1 MPFTKQYFKHIIS
14 FTFGI
19 CILAAMIHYGDIDD
33 FVDKISN
40 MSKSLLLV
48 SIFIYTISWIF
59 RVLRLKSVTAHF
71 KANINFKDL
80 FKLNISGYALNVILP
95 AKIGD
100 IVRVFYLKSHSMK
113 IEDSLASIIFI
124 RILDLMATGLLA
136 MSFIF
141 IGFKIPII
149 NKYASLLLG
158 FCLLIFLG
166 LIIFKKVISFSHILD
181 VIENKITFKFTKGLI
196 KIGKGVHVGLSG
208 LFVTHRILIK
218 CILISL
224 FIWFFEILTC
234 YFVALSLNI
243 YVPIYFM
250 IFGVALANI
259 AKILPATP
267 GGIGFYEGTIV
278 IIFSAANVGYNDAL
292 SIAILDHF
300 IKNLFIV
307 ILGVPITSMIGFDT
321 AKTIL
326 DDLFNFETN
335 AV

>member
-1 MPFTKQYFKHIIS
+1 MPSTKQYFKHVIS

-19 CILAAMIHYGDIDD
+19 CILVAMIYYGDTDD

-59 RVLRLKSVTAHF
+59 RILRLKSVTAHF
-71 KANINFKDL
+71 KAKIHLKDL

-100 IVRVFYLKSHSMK
+100 IVRVFYLKSYGMK
-113 IEDSLASIIFI
+113 IEESLSSIIFI
-124 RILDLMATGLLA
+124 RILDLISAGLLA

-166 LIIFKKVISFSHILD
+166 LIIFKKVISVSHILS
-181 VIENKITFKFTKGLI
+181 VIENKITSKFTKGLI
-196 KIGKGVHVGLSG
+196 IVGKGVHVGLSG
-208 LFVTHRILIK
+208 LFSTREILIK
-218 CILISL
+218 CVLFSL
-224 FIWFFEILTC
+224 VIWFFEILTC
-234 YFVALSLNI
+234 YFVALSMNI
-243 YVPIYFM
+243 DVPIFFM
-250 IFGVALANI
+250 IFGVAIANI
-259 AKILPATP
+259 AKIIPATP
-267 GGIGFYEGTIV
+267 GGIGFYEGIIV
-278 IIFSAANVGYNDAL
+278 VVFSAANVGYNDAL
-292 SIAILDHF
+292 AIAILDHF

-321 AKTIL
+321 AKSIKN
-326 DDLFNFETN
+326 NFKTL
-335 AV
+335 